1 MCNLGML
8 LERQGKLRKATALFE
23 EALMGRSRVHGRSHI
38 ATQAL
43 RAALLRVIDAQGK
56 MRDAREV
63 QAQYGDCK

>member
-1 MCNLGML
+1 ML

-23 EALMGRSRVHGRSHI
+23 EALMGRCRVQGRSHI

-43 RAALLRVIDAQGK
+43 CASLVRVHAAQGK

-63 QAQYGDCK
+63 QAQYGDRK